1 MKENKMQMTKNVALS
16 KVDQKFYELKNNKKI
31 ALMPF
36 IMAGD
41 PNIEKTSEILLR
53 LQENGAD
60 LIELGIPYS
69 DPLAD
74 GPIIQLSASRALKS
88 GTTPK
93 KVIKLLESLK
103 GKLNIPIILFTYL
116 NPLLCF
122 GFEDFCELA
131 SNAGVSGL
139 IIPDLPL
146 EEAYKFSKRVS
157 NHSMDLVL
165 LVSPTTP
172 FERMK
177 KISNHTKGFT
187 YLVSV
192 TGVTGERNKMESRV
206 ENLIAKLKEINNN
219 PIAVGF
225 GISTPEHVNK
235 VREWGADGVIIGS
248 AFVKRISS
256 SSEKDVV
263 NNVGKF
269 CNDMRL
275 AADPVSYTHLT
286 LPTRTRV

>member
-1 MKENKMQMTKNVALS
+1 MKDNKMHITKNESYS
-16 KVDQKFYELKNNKKI
+16 KVDEKFYELKNNKKL

-41 PNIEKTSEILLR
+41 PNIAITSEILLK

-74 GPIIQLSASRALKS
+74 GPIIQIAASRALKS
-88 GTTPK
+88 GTTPR

-103 GKLNIPIILFTYL
+103 GKLNIPIILFSYL

-122 GFEDFCELA
+122 GFEHFCEMA
-131 SNAGVSGL
+131 SRAGVSGL

-146 EEAYKFSKRVS
+146 EEAYKFSKIVS
-157 NHSMDLVL
+157 DHSIDLIL
-165 LVSPTTP
+165 LVAPTTP
-172 FERMK
+172 LERMK
-177 KISNHTKGFT
+177 QISNHTKGFI

-192 TGVTGERNKMESRV
+192 TGVTGERNKMENRV
-206 ENLIAKLKEINNN
+206 ENLIANLKEVNTN

-225 GISTPEHVNK
+225 GISTPEHVLK

-248 AFVKRISS
+248 AFVKRISI
-256 SSEKDVV
+256 SSEIDVV
-263 NNVGKF
+263 GNVGEF
-269 CNDMRL
+269 CKDMRL
-275 AADPVSYTHLT
+275 ASDQKK
-286 LPTRTRV
+286 

>member
-1 MKENKMQMTKNVALS
+1 MKDNKMQITKNESLS
-16 KVDQKFYELKNNKKI
+16 KVDEMFCQLKNDKKL

-41 PNIEKTSEILLR
+41 PNIEITSEILLK

-74 GPIIQLSASRALKS
+74 GPVIQVAASRALKS
-88 GTTPK
+88 GTSLR
-93 KVIKLLESLK
+93 KVIKLLETLK
-103 GKLNIPIILFTYL
+103 GKLNIPIILFSYL

-122 GFEDFCELA
+122 GFEKFCKMA
-131 SNAGVSGL
+131 SNSGVSGL
-139 IIPDLPL
+139 IVPDLPL
-146 EEAYKFSKRVS
+146 EEAYKFSDIVS
-157 NHSMDLVL
+157 NHSMDLIL
-165 LVSPTTP
+165 LVAPTTP

-177 KISNHTKGFT
+177 QISNYTKGFT

-192 TGVTGERNKMESRV
+192 TGVTGERNKMENRV
-206 ENLIAKLKEINNN
+206 ENLIAKLKDLNSN

-263 NNVGKF
+263 DHVGEF
-269 CNDMRL
+269 CKEMRL
-275 AADPVSYTHLT
+275 AADQKK
-286 LPTRTRV
+286 

>member
-1 MKENKMQMTKNVALS
+1 MKDNKMQITKNESLS
-16 KVDQKFYELKNNKKI
+16 KVDEMFCELKNKKKF

-41 PNIEKTSEILLR
+41 PNIEITAEILLK

-60 LIELGIPYS
+60 LVELGIPYS

-74 GPIIQLSASRALKS
+74 GPVIQVAASRALKS
-88 GTTPK
+88 GTSLR

-103 GKLNIPIILFTYL
+103 SKLNIPIILFSYL

-122 GFEDFCELA
+122 GFEKFWEMA

-139 IIPDLPL
+139 IVPDLPL
-146 EEAYKFSKRVS
+146 EEAYKFSKIVS
-157 NHSMDLVL
+157 NHSMDLIL
-165 LVSPTTP
+165 LVAPTTP

-177 KISNHTKGFT
+177 KISLNTKGFT

-192 TGVTGERNKMESRV
+192 TGVTGERNEMENRV
-206 ENLIAKLKEINNN
+206 ENLIAKLKEINTN
-219 PIAVGF
+219 PVAVGF
-225 GISTPEHVNK
+225 GISAPEHVKK

-248 AFVKRISS
+248 AFVKRISNS
-256 SSEKDVV
+256 TEEDVV
-263 NNVGKF
+263 NHVGEF
-269 CNDMRL
+269 CNQMRI
-275 AADPVSYTHLT
+275 AADQK
-286 LPTRTRV
+286 

>member
-41 PNIEKTSEILLR
+41 PNIEKTSEILLK

-93 KVIKLLESLK
+93 KVIKLLDSLK

-122 GFEDFCELA
+122 GFEHFCELA

-146 EEAYKFSKRVS
+146 EEAYKFSQIVS

-165 LVSPTTP
+165 LVAPTTP

-206 ENLIAKLKEINNN
+206 ENLISKLKEINNN

-275 AADPVSYTHLT
+275 AADQKK
-286 LPTRTRV
+286 

>member
-1 MKENKMQMTKNVALS
+1 MKENKTQMTKNEALS
-16 KVDQKFYELKNNKKI
+16 RVDEKFYELKNNKKI

-41 PNIEKTSEILLR
+41 PNIEKTSEILLK

-93 KVIKLLESLK
+93 KVINLLESLK

-122 GFEDFCELA
+122 GFEHFCELA

-146 EEAYKFSKRVS
+146 EEAYKFSKIVS
-157 NHSMDLVL
+157 NHSMDLIL
-165 LVSPTTP
+165 LVAPTTP

-177 KISNHTKGFT
+177 QISNHTKGFT

-192 TGVTGERNKMESRV
+192 TGVTGERNKMENRV
-206 ENLIAKLKEINNN
+206 ENLISKLKDVNSN

-263 NNVGKF
+263 DHVGEF
-269 CNDMRL
+269 CKEMRL
-275 AADPVSYTHLT
+275 AADQKK
-286 LPTRTRV
+286 

>member
-1 MKENKMQMTKNVALS
+1 MEISNNKTLS
-16 KVDQKFYELKNNKKI
+16 KVDEKFYELKKNKRI

-41 PNIEKTSEILLR
+41 PNIEITSEILLK

-60 LIELGIPYS
+60 LIELGVPYS

-88 GTTPK
+88 GTTPR
-93 KVIKLLESLK
+93 KVLQLLESLK
-103 GKLNIPIILFTYL
+103 GKLKIPIILFTYL

-122 GFEDFCELA
+122 GFDKFCEMA
-131 SNAGVSGL
+131 SNAGVAGL

-146 EEAYKFSKRVS
+146 EEAYRFSKII
-157 NHSMDLVL
+157 NTYSMDLTL
-165 LVSPTTP
+165 LVAPTTP

-192 TGVTGERNKMESRV
+192 TGVTGERNKMENRV
-206 ENLIAKLKEINNN
+206 ENLIAKLKQINTN

-256 SSEKDVV
+256 ASEKDIV
-263 NNVGKF
+263 NQVGEF
-269 CNDMRL
+269 CKDMRL
-275 AADPVSYTHLT
+275 AANQNN
-286 LPTRTRV
+286 

>member
-1 MKENKMQMTKNVALS
+1 MKDNKMQITKNESLS
-16 KVDQKFYELKNNKKI
+16 RVDEKFCELKNNKKL

-41 PNIEKTSEILLR
+41 PNIEITSEILLK

-74 GPIIQLSASRALKS
+74 GPVIQVAASRALNS
-88 GTTPK
+88 GTSLR

-103 GKLNIPIILFTYL
+103 GKLKIPMILFSYL

-122 GFEDFCELA
+122 GFEKFCEMA

-139 IIPDLPL
+139 IVPDLPL
-146 EEAYKFSKRVS
+146 EEAYKFSKIVS
-157 NHSMDLVL
+157 NHSMDLIL
-165 LVSPTTP
+165 LVAPTTP

-177 KISNHTKGFT
+177 QISNHTKGFT

-192 TGVTGERNKMESRV
+192 TGVTGERNKMENRV
-206 ENLIAKLKEINNN
+206 ENLIAKLKDVNSN

-248 AFVKRISS
+248 AFVKRISN

-263 NNVGKF
+263 DHVGEF
-269 CNDMRL
+269 CKEMRL
-275 AADPVSYTHLT
+275 AADQQK
-286 LPTRTRV
+286 

>member
-1 MKENKMQMTKNVALS
+1 MKDNKLQITKNDSFS
-16 KVDQKFYELKNNKKI
+16 KVDEKFYELRNKKRL

-41 PNIEKTSEILLR
+41 PNIEITSEILLK

-60 LIELGIPYS
+60 FIELGIPYS

-74 GPIIQLSASRALKS
+74 GPIIQVSASRALSS
-88 GTTPK
+88 GTTPR
-93 KVIKLLESLK
+93 KVISLLESLK
-103 GKLNIPIILFTYL
+103 GKLNIPVILFSYL

-122 GFEDFCELA
+122 GFEKFCEMA

-139 IIPDLPL
+139 IVPDLPL
-146 EEAYKFSKRVS
+146 EEACKFSNIVS
-157 NHSMDLVL
+157 NHSMDLIL
-165 LVSPTTP
+165 LVAPTTP

-177 KISNHTKGFT
+177 QISNYTKGFT

-192 TGVTGERNKMESRV
+192 TGVTGERNKMENRV
-206 ENLIAKLKEINNN
+206 ENLIAKLKEVNTN

-225 GISTPEHVNK
+225 GISTPEHVDK

-248 AFVKRISS
+248 AFVKRISC
-256 SSEKDVV
+256 SSEKDAVD
-263 NNVGKF
+263 NVGKF
-269 CNDMRL
+269 CKDMRL
-275 AADPVSYTHLT
+275 AADQKK
-286 LPTRTRV
+286 

>member
-1 MKENKMQMTKNVALS
+1 MKDNKMQIIKNGSLS
-16 KVDQKFYELKNNKKI
+16 KVDEKFYELKNNKKI

-41 PNIEKTSEILLR
+41 PNIEKTSEILLK

-93 KVIKLLESLK
+93 KVINLLESLK
-103 GKLNIPIILFTYL
+103 GELKVPIILFTYL

-122 GFEDFCELA
+122 GFEHFCELA

-146 EEAYKFSKRVS
+146 EEAYKFSKIVS

-165 LVSPTTP
+165 LVAPTTP

-177 KISNHTKGFT
+177 TISNHTKGFT

-263 NNVGKF
+263 NHVGNF
-269 CNDMRL
+269 CKDMRL
-275 AADPVSYTHLT
+275 AADQKN
-286 LPTRTRV
+286 

>member
-1 MKENKMQMTKNVALS
+1 MKDNKMQITKNESLS
-16 KVDQKFYELKNNKKI
+16 KVDQKFFELKNNKKL

-41 PNIEKTSEILLR
+41 PNIEITSEILLK

-74 GPIIQLSASRALKS
+74 GPVIQLAASRALKS
-88 GTTPK
+88 GTTTR
-93 KVIKLLESLK
+93 KVITLLESIK
-103 GKLNIPIILFTYL
+103 GKLKIPIILFSYL

-122 GFEDFCELA
+122 GFEHFCEMA
-131 SNAGVSGL
+131 SSAGVSGL

-146 EEAYKFSKRVS
+146 EEAYKFSKIVGD
-157 NHSMDLVL
+157 HSMDLIL
-165 LVSPTTP
+165 LVAPTTP
-172 FERMK
+172 LERMK
-177 KISNHTKGFT
+177 QISNHTKGFT

-192 TGVTGERNKMESRV
+192 TGVTGERNKMENRV
-206 ENLIAKLKEINNN
+206 ENLIAKLKDVNSN

-248 AFVKRISS
+248 AFVKRISC
-256 SSEKDVV
+256 SSEKEVV
-263 NNVGKF
+263 DHVGEF
-269 CNDMRL
+269 CKDMRI
-275 AADPVSYTHLT
+275 AADKKKYI
-286 LPTRTRV
+286 

>member
-1 MKENKMQMTKNVALS
+1 MKENKMQITKNESLS
-16 KVDQKFYELKNNKKI
+16 KVDQKFFELKNNKKL

-41 PNIEKTSEILLR
+41 PNIEITSEILLK

-74 GPIIQLSASRALKS
+74 GPVIQLAASRALKS
-88 GTTPK
+88 GTTTR
-93 KVIKLLESLK
+93 KVITLLESIK
-103 GKLNIPIILFTYL
+103 GKLKIPIILFSYL

-122 GFEDFCELA
+122 GFEHFCEMA
-131 SNAGVSGL
+131 SSAGVSGL

-146 EEAYKFSKRVS
+146 EEAYKFSKIVGD
-157 NHSMDLVL
+157 HSMDLIL
-165 LVSPTTP
+165 LVAPTTP
-172 FERMK
+172 LERMK
-177 KISNHTKGFT
+177 QISNHTKGFT

-192 TGVTGERNKMESRV
+192 TGVTGERNKMENRV
-206 ENLIAKLKEINNN
+206 ENLISELKEVNTS

-225 GISTPEHVNK
+225 GISTPEHVYK

-248 AFVKRISS
+248 AFVKRISC
-256 SSEKDVV
+256 SSEKNVV
-263 NNVGKF
+263 ENIGEF
-269 CNDMRL
+269 CKDMRL
-275 AADPVSYTHLT
+275 ASDHKN
-286 LPTRTRV
+286 